1 MLTSTPMLALVTIG
15 CGYRLFTRD
24 WQQEGDREGLI
35 QYLGLLAA
43 LSIVVVLTAGAAAH
57 GAISGSH

>member
-1 MLTSTPMLALVTIG
+1 MLALVTIG

-35 QYLGLLAA
+35 QFLGLL
-43 LSIVVVLTAGAAAH
+43 TGYRWWCC
-57 GAISGSH
+57 